1 MREVRINRERFSDS
15 DLLHHDEAQT
25 VDEAVGLAMSPLPPG
40 WFRQNPETLTQTGS
54 LDARIIVQ
62 LYRPSA
68 MPANIVIDTS
78 AILAV
83 LLAEPEKQAVV
94 EATMGSVL
102 CAPASLRWE
111 VGNAATAGVKRRRLT
126 PERARQLVTDL
137 EQVTIR
143 ELAVD
148 LRRAVDLGLELG
160 IYAYDAY
167 ILEGARSSGFPLVAL
182 DGPIR
187 RNAKKLGLSLVELD
201 L

>member
-1 MREVRINRERFSDS
+1 
-15 DLLHHDEAQT
+15 
-25 VDEAVGLAMSPLPPG
+25 
-40 WFRQNPETLTQTGS
+40 
-54 LDARIIVQ
+54 
-62 LYRPSA
+62 

-83 LLAEPEKQAVV
+83 LLAEPAKQAVV
-94 EATMGSVL
+94 DATMGTVV

-111 VGNAATAGVKRRRLT
+111 LGNAATAGVKRRRLT
-126 PERARQLVTDL
+126 PERARQLIIDF

-148 LRRAVDLGLELG
+148 VGRAVDLGLELG

-167 ILEGARSSGFPLVAL
+167 ILEASRASGFPLLAL

-187 RNAKKLGLSLVELD
+187 RNARKLGLSLVELG

>member
-1 MREVRINRERFSDS
+1 
-15 DLLHHDEAQT
+15 
-25 VDEAVGLAMSPLPPG
+25 
-40 WFRQNPETLTQTGS
+40 
-54 LDARIIVQ
+54 
-62 LYRPSA
+62 

-83 LLAEPEKQAVV
+83 LLDEPEKEVVV
-94 EATMGSVL
+94 EATMGSIV

-111 VGNAATAGVKRRRLT
+111 VGNAATAGVKRHRLT
-126 PERARQLVTDL
+126 TERAHQLVTDF

-143 ELAVD
+143 ELAID
-148 LRRAVDLGLELG
+148 LRRAVDLGLDLG

-167 ILEGARSSGFPLVAL
+167 ILEAARSSGFPLLAL

-187 RNAKKLGLSLVELD
+187 RNAKKIGLSLVELD

>member
-1 MREVRINRERFSDS
+1 
-15 DLLHHDEAQT
+15 
-25 VDEAVGLAMSPLPPG
+25 
-40 WFRQNPETLTQTGS
+40 
-54 LDARIIVQ
+54 
-62 LYRPSA
+62 

-83 LLAEPEKQAVV
+83 LLDEPEKRAVV
-94 EATMGSVL
+94 EATMGSVV

-126 PERARQLVTDL
+126 TERARQLVTDF

-143 ELAVD
+143 ELAID
-148 LRRAVDLGLELG
+148 LLRAVDSGLELG

-167 ILEGARSSGFPLVAL
+167 ILEAARSSGFPLLAL

-187 RNAKKLGLSLVELD
+187 QNAKKLGLTLVELD

>member
-1 MREVRINRERFSDS
+1 
-15 DLLHHDEAQT
+15 
-25 VDEAVGLAMSPLPPG
+25 
-40 WFRQNPETLTQTGS
+40 
-54 LDARIIVQ
+54 
-62 LYRPSA
+62 

-83 LLAEPEKQAVV
+83 LLDEPEKQAVV
-94 EATMGSVL
+94 DETIGSVL

-111 VGNAATAGVKRRRLT
+111 VGNAATAGVKRSRLT
-126 PERARQLVTDL
+126 GERALQLITDF

-143 ELAVD
+143 ELAID
-148 LRRAVDLGLELG
+148 IGRAVDLGLELG

-167 ILEGARSSGFPLVAL
+167 ILEAARSSGFPLLAL

-187 RNAKKLGLSLVELD
+187 RNARKLGLSQVELN

>member
-1 MREVRINRERFSDS
+1 
-15 DLLHHDEAQT
+15 
-25 VDEAVGLAMSPLPPG
+25 
-40 WFRQNPETLTQTGS
+40 
-54 LDARIIVQ
+54 
-62 LYRPSA
+62 

-83 LLAEPEKQAVV
+83 LLDEPEKEVVV
-94 EATMGSVL
+94 EATMGSIV

-126 PERARQLVTDL
+126 TPRAHQLVTDF

-143 ELAVD
+143 ELAID
-148 LRRAVDLGLELG
+148 LRRAVDLGLDLG

-167 ILEGARSSGFPLVAL
+167 ILEAARSSGFPLLAL
-182 DGPIR
+182 DGLIR
-187 RNAKKLGLSLVELD
+187 QHAKTLGLSLVELD